1 MLARPWITLGSPPAA
16 APLSMGYP
24 GGHITGYTPS
34 EWGCALSLPVGE
46 LVLLRDCPKSDQN
59 PESCPTSQPQILPA
73 PQLSFLPSALTLSFC
88 LSPSSS
94 LPQPGFL
101 IHSFPFIT
109 ETHSCMGEKHLPAE
123 SGDRQRGRGVEG
135 ESKLEGACW
144 GRSGSEGAL
153 PSLQEGLKPAGGRPQ
168 SLHPPGFQPWSPGSG
183 GGIAA
188 PLSRAVPKLASL
200 LSAGERL
207 PHTRGGLHWLG
218 AQEAGV
224 RHGGRGWAICTD
236 RGQAPA
242 LGGKGLKFS
251 KLKFPRPGMCRV
263 PGLERKGSC
272 LSCRGGV
279 SRHPQD

>member
-1 MLARPWITLGSPPAA
+1 M
-16 APLSMGYP
+16 
-24 GGHITGYTPS
+24 
-34 EWGCALSLPVGE
+34 GE
-46 LVLLRDCPKSDQN
+46 LVLLRDCPKSDQEN

-135 ESKLEGACW
+135 ESELEGACW

-168 SLHPPGFQPWSPGSG
+168 SLHPPRFPTLVPG
-183 GGIAA
+183 IW
-188 PLSRAVPKLASL
+188 
-200 LSAGERL
+200 
-207 PHTRGGLHWLG
+207 RGYRCPFVQGRS
-218 AQEAGV
+218 EAGFPPL
-224 RHGGRGWAICTD
+224 RRGEAPSHKRRITLARSSRGRSEA
-236 RGQAPA
+236 RGA
-242 LGGKGLKFS
+242 G
-251 KLKFPRPGMCRV
+251 PGHLHR
-263 PGLERKGSC
+263 
-272 LSCRGGV
+272 
-279 SRHPQD
+279 